1 MMGGRF
7 PVGATQFRALFG
19 PDGSTTPSPSPSP
32 APTTAPPA
40 AATPV
45 TAAPVQP
52 ASQPAAKPRPSVRL
66 QVRSTARR
74 VRVAGR
80 VLAGRGGRVRV
91 ELRART
97 GHAWQAVTA
106 RSVAVG
112 HDGRFATTV
121 PRPRTGR
128 LRVVASYSGA
138 AATTARSTQTVARG
152 R

>member
-1 MMGGRF
+1 
-7 PVGATQFRALFG
+7 
-19 PDGSTTPSPSPSP
+19 
-32 APTTAPPA
+32 
-40 AATPV
+40 
-45 TAAPVQP
+45 
-52 ASQPAAKPRPSVRL
+52 VRL

-80 VLAGRGGRVRV
+80 VLAARGGRVRV

-97 GHAWQAVTA
+97 GRAWQAVTA

-138 AATTARSTQTVARG
+138 AATTARSAQTVARG